1 MKDRGRLARAFLATT
16 ATLSILVSG
25 VGAYGYVAFNEA
37 QGAIGHFGD
46 PPGTSTTPEPLRDY
60 GPCANDV
67 YNYLILGSDSRAGLS
82 HAQQVANGSNA
93 DIGGS
98 NRSDVIILVHTDP
111 SSDKATIVSFPRD
124 LWVNIPGHG
133 ESKINTAFEGG
144 INGGGPQL
152 VTRTVENLTGLHI
165 NHVLYV
171 DLAGFEGIVQALGG
185 VYMCIDAQNVNTPG
199 WLTQES

>member
-67 YNYLILGSDSRAGLS
+67 CNYLILGSDSRAGLS

-111 SSDKATIVSFPRD
+111 SSDTYAGTWHEQLGLTFLGLSAATNSLD
-124 LWVNIPGHG
+124 GG
-133 ESKINTAFEGG
+133 TDYAFGG
-144 INGGGPQL
+144 ATTN
-152 VTRTVENLTGLHI
+152 NLT
-165 NHVLYV
+165 
-171 DLAGFEGIVQALGG
+171 
-185 VYMCIDAQNVNTPG
+185 CQNR
-199 WLTQES
+199 ER